1 MWHITLGLYDVN
13 ANNSEVYILRQILET
28 AILIDIVFTI
38 K

>member
-13 ANNSEVYILRQILET
+13 ANNSEVHILRQILET
-28 AILIDIVFTI
+28 TTLIDVVFTI